1 MTISNTPRRAGPYRG
16 DGSTV
21 DYPFSFRIFATNDLR
36 VYVADTDGN
45 ERGLAT
51 GEYTVTADIAAQ
63 PTRPGGSIRLRTPLP
78 TGHLLTIITSMEY
91 IQPTEFTNSGGF
103 YPRVLND
110 SLDRLTIY
118 VQQLEEK
125 QSRSIG
131 GSVNGGSNLRL
142 PVGAPNRTLKWDA
155 TGQQLTNSSFDIEGY
170 AETTRSNAEAAIT
183 DIRGT
188 VTGIDTHVRA
198 EIAAFRTALSTLQG
212 GSAALAIQRRMD
224 TLESSV
230 NNTLITI
237 NNTQRSINQSQQAQA
252 AELKKIKILALAGL

>member
-1 MTISNTPRRAGPYRG
+1 
-16 DGSTV
+16 
-21 DYPFSFRIFATNDLR
+21 
-36 VYVADTDGN
+36 
-45 ERGLAT
+45 
-51 GEYTVTADIAAQ
+51 
-63 PTRPGGSIRLRTPLP
+63 
-78 TGHLLTIITSMEY
+78 MEY
-91 IQPTEFTNSGGF
+91 VQPTEFTNSGGF

-118 VQQLEEK
+118 AQQLEER

-142 PVGAPNRTLKWDA
+142 PVGAPNRTLKWNA
-155 TGQQLTNSSFDIEGY
+155 TGQQLTNSSFDIEDY

-188 VTGIDTHVRA
+188 VTGLDTHIRA

-212 GSAALAIQRRMD
+212 GSAALAIQRHMD
-224 TLESSV
+224 ALENSI
-230 NNTLITI
+230 NNTLNTI

-252 AELKKIKILALAGL
+252 TELKKIKILALAGL

>member
-21 DYPFSFRIFATNDLR
+21 AYPFAFRIFDAADLR
-36 VYVADTDGN
+36 VYVAGMDGN
-45 ERGLAT
+45 ERALAP
-51 GEYTVTADIAAQ
+51 GEYTVEADIKAQ
-63 PTRPGGSIRLRTPLP
+63 QTRPGGSIRLRTPLP
-78 TGHLLTIITSMEY
+78 AGHLLSIITRMEY

-118 VQQLEEK
+118 VQQLAER

-131 GSVNGGSNLRL
+131 GSVNGGSSLRL
-142 PVGAPNRTLKWDA
+142 PVGAPNRTLKWDS
-155 TGQQLTNSSFDIEGY
+155 GGKQLTNSSFDIEGY

-188 VTGIDTHVRA
+188 VTGIGTHVRT

-212 GSAALAIQRRMD
+212 GSAALEIQRRID
-224 TLESSV
+224 ALEARVNATLA
-230 NNTLITI
+230 NI
-237 NNTQRSINQSQQAQA
+237 RQSQQAQT

>member
-21 DYPFSFRIFATNDLR
+21 DYPFAFRIFATNDLR
-36 VYVADTDGN
+36 VYVAGTDGN

-118 VQQLEEK
+118 VQQLAEI
-125 QSRSIG
+125 QNRSL
-131 GSVNGGSNLRL
+131 V
-142 PVGAPNRTLKWDA
+142 
-155 TGQQLTNSSFDIEGY
+155 
-170 AETTRSNAEAAIT
+170 
-183 DIRGT
+183 GT
-188 VTGIDTHVRA
+188 VTGDDTPRSAVEEAVQAARRA
-198 EIAAFRTALSTLQG
+198 QSTAQSANSTAASALSEAAAAKVALTTAQTAAEEAKRMAEKNTRDMQTNKRAAESAQQQAAQAQ
-212 GSAALAIQRRMD
+212 SAAQTA
-224 TLESSV
+224 
-230 NNTLITI
+230 
-237 NNTQRSINQSQQAQA
+237 
-252 AELKKIKILALAGL
+252 

>member
-21 DYPFSFRIFATNDLR
+21 DYPFAFRIFATNDLR
-36 VYVADTDGN
+36 VYVAGTDGN
-45 ERGLAT
+45 ERELAT

-63 PTRPGGSIRLRTPLP
+63 PTRPGGSVRLRDPLP
-78 TGHLLTIITSMEY
+78 VGHLLTIITSMEY

-118 VQQLEEK
+118 VQQLAER

-142 PVGAPNRTLKWDA
+142 PVGAPNRTLKWDNE
-155 TGQQLTNSSFDIEGY
+155 GKQLTNSSFDIEGY
-170 AETTRSNAEAAIT
+170 AETTRRNAEAAIT

-188 VTGIDTHVRA
+188 VTGIETHVRT

-212 GSAALAIQRRMD
+212 GSAALAIQRRID
-224 TLESSV
+224 ALETSV
-230 NNTLITI
+230 NATLANI
-237 NNTQRSINQSQQAQA
+237 RQSQQTQT
-252 AELKKIKILALAGL
+252 AEMKKIKILALAGL

>member
-1 MTISNTPRRAGPYRG
+1 MTISTSNRRAGPYRG

-21 DYPFSFRIFATNDLR
+21 AYPFAFRIFDAADLR
-36 VYVADTDGN
+36 VYVADTNGN
-45 ERGLAT
+45 ERELAT
-51 GEYTVTADIAAQ
+51 GEYTVEADIKAQ
-63 PTRPGGSIRLRTPLP
+63 PTRPGGSIRLRDPLP
-78 TGHLLTIITSMEY
+78 VGHLLTVITNMEY

-118 VQQLEEK
+118 LQQLAER

-142 PVGAPNRTLKWDA
+142 PVGAPNRTLKWDNE
-155 TGQQLTNSSFDIEGY
+155 GKQLTNSSFDIEGY

-188 VTGIDTHVRA
+188 VTGIETHVRT

-212 GSAALAIQRRMD
+212 GSAALAIQRRID
-224 TLESSV
+224 DLEASV
-230 NNTLITI
+230 NATLANI
-237 NNTQRSINQSQQAQA
+237 RQSQQTQT